1 MRRCDPRD
9 GGCCGVQK
17 SQCHCLPRSVQ
28 SVVASSGRLA
38 RLNLVQGFSKLA
50 RSVLRHIRV
59 ASKRELK
66 DRFLAA
72 IAHINRHPVIH
83 TWTSKLDGAA

>member
-1 MRRCDPRD
+1 LWGAEIAMPLSPSVSPISC
-9 GGCCGVQK
+9 
-17 SQCHCLPRSVQ
+17 SQF
-28 SVVASSGRLA
+28 SGRLA